1 VRLASRPW
9 ARDSVTVT
17 SPVVNE
23 PPAAGTPTDQDAQVC
38 RHGASDVRIGVLS
51 MSARSPD
58 GDDARYLEW
67 HTLDHLPEQHRISG
81 MRSGAR
87 WVSTPACRAAR
98 AAEAPPYDAVDHV
111 VAYLFADPVDA
122 GLDTFFALGADL
134 RAAGR
139 MPVRLPA
146 VELGGYELAGKAAS
160 PRVLVGADVLPWRP
174 CRGIYLLLERGPLT
188 STATLLDVPG
198 VAGIWSYAGSDLLH
212 PRLADTAGKHLAVAY
227 LDDDPAATA
236 GRLADTLAARWSSG
250 ALVPLLAAPF
260 VTLVP
265 WAWDGALPG

>member
-1 VRLASRPW
+1 MTNPGGSDPP
-9 ARDSVTVT
+9 
-17 SPVVNE
+17 PV
-23 PPAAGTPTDQDAQVC
+23 GTPSDRDPQVG
-38 RHGASDVRIGVLS
+38 RHGASDVRIGVFS
-51 MSARSPD
+51 MSARSSD

-67 HTLDHLPEQHRISG
+67 HTLDHLPEQHRIPG

-87 WVSTPACRAAR
+87 WASTPACRSAR

-122 GLDTFFALGADL
+122 GLETFFALGADL

-146 VELGGYELAGKAAS
+146 VELAGYELAGKAAS

-174 CRGIYLLLERGPLT
+174 SRGVYLLLEQGPLT
-188 STATLLDVPG
+188 TTEALVEVPG
-198 VAGIWSYAGSDLLH
+198 VAGTWSFEGSSLLH
-212 PRLADTAGKHLAVAY
+212 PRLAGTAGTHLTVAY

-236 GRLADTLAARWSSG
+236 RRLADVLAGRWSSG

-260 VTLVP
+260 VTVVP
-265 WAWDGALPG
+265 WAWDAALPG